1 MLESKGMMEQ
11 TTGATSARAPKPSG
25 WFRASRFIIA
35 IAVLALIAGVVV
47 TRGINS
53 RIKAATLIRQ
63 STLDLAVPAVSV
75 VHPRP
80 GAVKDEVVLPGNIQ
94 AFTDAPIYARASG
107 YVKRWYSDLGAHVK
121 AGQVLAE
128 IEAPEM
134 DQQVL
139 QAKANLQQAR
149 SALDQALANYE
160 RGKADLELARVTA
173 QRWKDLAAQG
183 VVSRQDNDQSQA
195 QYQIQTANLLA
206 LEKAIAASRSNVTS
220 LEANLAQLQ
229 EWQSYK
235 IVKAPFDG
243 VITARNTDV
252 GALINA
258 GNGGQANE
266 LFHLANVAKLR
277 VFVNVPQ
284 VYSRSAIPG
293 ITAELTL
300 TEFPGRRFPGKLV
313 RTAEAIDS
321 STRTLLTELDVDN
334 TAGHLRPGAYAEVH
348 LKLPAAATALIL
360 PVNALLFRAEGLQVG
375 VVRDGGKV
383 ELVQVTL
390 GKDYGTEVEVVSG
403 LSAADSVI
411 ANPPDSLTSGTVVRV
426 VSPEGR

>member
-1 MLESKGMMEQ
+1 MLESKAMIEQ
-11 TTGATSARAPKPSG
+11 TTTAAVTQAPKPSRLL
-25 WFRASRFIIA
+25 RASKLL
-35 IAVLALIAGVVV
+35 IAVLVVALIAGVVV
-47 TRGINS
+47 TRGISS
-53 RIKAATLIRQ
+53 RIKAASLLRQ
-63 STLDLAVPAVSV
+63 STLDLSVPVVSV

-80 GAVKDEVVLPGNIQ
+80 GALKDEVVLPGNIQ

-107 YVKRWYSDLGAHVK
+107 YVKRWYADLGAHVQ

-139 QAKANLQQAR
+139 QAQANLQQAR
-149 SALDQALANYE
+149 AALDQALANYE

-195 QYQIQTANLLA
+195 QLQSQSANLQA

-229 EWQSYK
+229 EWQAYK
-235 IVKAPFDG
+235 TVKAPFDG

-266 LFHLANVAKLR
+266 LFHLASVAKLR

-284 VYSRSAIPG
+284 IYSRAAIPG
-293 ITAELTL
+293 IIAELTL
-300 TEFPGRRFPGKLV
+300 TEFPGQRFPGKLV

-321 STRTLLTELDVDN
+321 STRTLLAELAVDN
-334 TAGHLRPGAYAEVH
+334 AAGHLRPGAYAEVH
-348 LKLPAAATALIL
+348 LKLPAAAPALVL
-360 PVNALLFRAEGLQVG
+360 PVSALLFRTEGLQVG

-383 ELVQVTL
+383 ELTQVTL
-390 GKDYGTEVEVVSG
+390 GKDYGAEVEVVSG
-403 LSAADSVI
+403 IGATDPVI
-411 ANPPDSLTSGTVVRV
+411 ANPPDSLTSGTLVRV
-426 VSPEGR
+426 VEAAGK

>member
-1 MLESKGMMEQ
+1 MLESKGMIEK
-11 TTGATSARAPKPSG
+11 TTDATSARAQRPSRLL
-25 WFRASRFIIA
+25 RASRFIIA
-35 IAVLALIAGVVV
+35 IIVLAVIAGVVV

-63 STLDLAVPAVSV
+63 STLDLAVPSVSV

-229 EWQSYK
+229 EWQSYQT
-235 IVKAPFDG
+235 VKAPFDG

-284 VYSRSAIPG
+284 VYSRSAVPG

-300 TEFPGRRFPGKLV
+300 TEFPGQRFPGKLV

-334 TAGHLRPGAYAEVH
+334 TAGHLRPGAFAEVH

-360 PVNALLFRAEGLQVG
+360 PVNALLFRTEGLQVG

-383 ELVQVTL
+383 ELAQVTL

-403 LSAADSVI
+403 ISATDSVI

-426 VSPEGR
+426 VSPEVR

>member
-1 MLESKGMMEQ
+1 MIEQ
-11 TTGATSARAPKPSG
+11 TTDATSARAPKPSRLL
-25 WFRASRFIIA
+25 RASRFIVA
-35 IAVLALIAGVVV
+35 IIVLAVIAGVVV

-235 IVKAPFDG
+235 TVKAPFDG

-258 GNGGQANE
+258 GNSGQANE

-284 VYSRSAIPG
+284 AYSRSAVPG

-300 TEFPGRRFPGKLV
+300 TEFPGQRFPGKLA

-360 PVNALLFRAEGLQVG
+360 PVNALLFRTEGLQVG

-383 ELVQVTL
+383 ELVPVTL

-403 LSAADSVI
+403 ISATDSVI

-426 VSPEGR
+426 VSPEVR

>member
-1 MLESKGMMEQ
+1 
-11 TTGATSARAPKPSG
+11 
-25 WFRASRFIIA
+25 
-35 IAVLALIAGVVV
+35 
-47 TRGINS
+47 
-53 RIKAATLIRQ
+53 
-63 STLDLAVPAVSV
+63 
-75 VHPRP
+75 
-80 GAVKDEVVLPGNIQ
+80 
-94 AFTDAPIYARASG
+94 
-107 YVKRWYSDLGAHVK
+107 
-121 AGQVLAE
+121 
-128 IEAPEM
+128 M

-206 LEKAIAASRSNVTS
+206 LEKAIASSRSNVTS

-235 IVKAPFDG
+235 TVKAPFDG

-277 VFVNVPQ
+277 VFMNVPQ
-284 VYSRSAIPG
+284 AYSRSAVPG

-300 TEFPGRRFPGKLV
+300 TEFPGQRFPGKLV

-348 LKLPAAATALIL
+348 LKLPAAVTALIL
-360 PVNALLFRAEGLQVG
+360 PVNALLFRTEGLQVG

-383 ELVQVTL
+383 DLVQVTL

-403 LSAADSVI
+403 ISAADSVI

-426 VSPEGR
+426 ISPEVR

>member
-1 MLESKGMMEQ
+1 MLESKGMIEQ
-11 TTGATSARAPKPSG
+11 TTDATSARAPRPSRLL
-25 WFRASRFIIA
+25 RASRFIIA
-35 IAVLALIAGVVV
+35 IIVLAVIAGVVV

-235 IVKAPFDG
+235 TVKAPFDG

-258 GNGGQANE
+258 GNSGQANE

-284 VYSRSAIPG
+284 AYSRSAVPG

-300 TEFPGRRFPGKLV
+300 TEFPGQRFPGKLA

-360 PVNALLFRAEGLQVG
+360 PVNALLFRTEGLQVG

-383 ELVQVTL
+383 ELVPVTL

-403 LSAADSVI
+403 ISATDSVI

-426 VSPEGR
+426 VSPEVR